1 MADRSDAPPRPSVPP
16 AQEPRDPRELRVRQ
30 APAPPPAKLDLKGGP
45 MDLRVEGLSPE
56 RALRVDT
63 EGAMVLFPMRT
74 SVVDAEVMGQRLL
87 LDRTHWALA
96 PARRRVKLTARTPG
110 ARMLLATAHPPLI
123 DVVVKTY
130 AKVKLDGRRLA
141 RWLESPQLLPRTV
154 WVDEIVQRYL
164 FERQVCGGFDNDATR
179 FLETEIVKEA
189 YYLLQDRDEGADRA
203 SFVQQHS
210 PVLQRALE
218 HVEAHLFEAPSI
230 EALARIAGASQSTLL
245 RAFKRELGCTPSA
258 YWRMRRLDEALVL
271 LESGH
276 RTVAEVA
283 AQIGYDNPSAF
294 AHAFQIRF
302 GRPPSDL
309 LPRRPELGD
318 ASEF

>member
-1 MADRSDAPPRPSVPP
+1 V
-16 AQEPRDPRELRVRQ
+16 
-30 APAPPPAKLDLKGGP
+30 
-45 MDLRVEGLSPE
+45 
-56 RALRVDT
+56 T
-63 EGAMVLFPMRT
+63 VLLPLRT
-74 SVVDAEVMGQRLL
+74 SVVHAEVMGQTLL
-87 LDRTHWALA
+87 LDRTHWGLA
-96 PARRRVKLTARTPG
+96 PGRRRVKLTARTPG

-123 DVVVKTY
+123 ERVVKAY
-130 AKVKLDGRRLA
+130 AKMKLDGARFA
-141 RWLESPQLLPRTV
+141 RWLEAPQLLPRTV

-164 FERQVCGGFDNDATR
+164 FERQVCEGFDNDATR
-179 FLETEIVKEA
+179 FLEAEIVKEA

-218 HVEAHLFEAPSI
+218 HVEAHLFESPSI
-230 EALARIAGASQSTLL
+230 DALARVAGASQSTLL

-276 RTVAEVA
+276 RSVAEVA
-283 AQIGYDNPSAF
+283 AEVGYDNPSAF

-302 GRPPSDL
+302 GRAPSEL
-309 LPRRPELGD
+309 LPR
-318 ASEF
+318 